1 MYRSGLSL
9 WWRLMNQS
17 RSTLAATIDH
27 IRLHLRQAVD
37 SSALG
42 TLEGAFMLLHLIPL
56 VHMKSVL

>member
-1 MYRSGLSL
+1 
-9 WWRLMNQS
+9 MNQS